1 MGILMTYPWPFK
13 TKNNT
18 LCWKTLQFFSGFE
31 ILSTKSVFV
40 SLAPALGPYDSDIH
54 YTSCDFQ
61 YTGDNFTETFAT
73 YEWVNGAKVCF
84 TLCVSIGRQKVFTLL
99 NKEEQY
105 ITV

>member
-1 MGILMTYPWPFK
+1 MGILITYPWPFK

-18 LCWKTLQFFSGFE
+18 LCWKTLKFFSGFE
-31 ILSTKSVFV
+31 ILWTKSVFV
-40 SLAPALGPYDSDIH
+40 SLALALGPYDSDIQ

-73 YEWVNGAKVCF
+73 YYEWVNGAKVCSMC
-84 TLCVSIGRQKVFTLL
+84 LDRQTKVFTLL
-99 NKEEQY
+99 NKVEQY